1 MSALASYL
9 RHLIVVLVVLV
20 IEKLGL
26 PIEGAGDVANQVAAV
41 AVATATWAVVK
52 YVLPWFKARDIVP
65 MLLMLLTL
73 PFLVLMTSCAGFDDY
88 DIKGEAV
95 FIAEDG
101 AKAGLRWEPGKP
113 VAAFA
118 RIAVR
123 DPETGEI
130 TSFSYAEI
138 SKKAPKATVIAEK

>member
-9 RHLIVVLVVLV
+9 RHLIVSLVLLFVERV
-20 IEKLGL
+20 GL
-26 PIEGAGDVANQVAAV
+26 PIEGAGDVANQIAAIV
-41 AVATATWAVVK
+41 VATATWAVVK
-52 YVLPWFKARDIVP
+52 YVVPWFKARDIVP
-65 MLLMLLTL
+65 MLLLLL
-73 PFLVLMTSCAGFDDY
+73 MPVFLLLTSCAGVDGY

-123 DPETGEI
+123 DPETGEV
-130 TSFSYAEI
+130 TGFSYAEI
-138 SKKAPKATVIAEK
+138 SKKAPKAKVIPEK